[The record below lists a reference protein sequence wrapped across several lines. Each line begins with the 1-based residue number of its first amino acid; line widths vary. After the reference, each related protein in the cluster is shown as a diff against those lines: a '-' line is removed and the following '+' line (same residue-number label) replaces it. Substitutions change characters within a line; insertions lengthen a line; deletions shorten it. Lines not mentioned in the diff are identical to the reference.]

1 MWLSGCAPVMTFGLY
16 WKKGTTQGAWAA
28 LLNGMIASIFYIIVQ
43 RNWADAIYPALAKT
57 NLVGIFDELL
67 KILSSPFGS
76 WITWK
81 MDPVKCP
88 INSYEF
94 TFFTSLFSVI
104 LYIVVSLLTCKKD
117 FNMDKML
124 HQGKYE
130 DPTEPHKNLNIDW
143 SFRNIFKNLIGITPE
158 YTKGDRFIA
167 YGIFIHSSV
176 YSFILMFIVVLL
188 WNGFSPWN
196 MEYWKWYFYIYFF
209 VVPTG
214 IAVICTFWFSIGGI
228 KDMFRLFKDLQT
240 RSKINI
246 EDNGRVDHE
255 TYLKD

>member
-43 RNWADAIYPALAKT
+43 RNWADAIYPALAKA

-124 HQGKYE
+124 HRGKYE

-167 YGIFIHSSV
+167 YGIFIHSFV
-176 YSFILMFIVVLL
+176 YSFILC
-188 WNGFSPWN
+188 S
-196 MEYWKWYFYIYFF
+196 
-209 VVPTG
+209 
-214 IAVICTFWFSIGGI
+214 
-228 KDMFRLFKDLQT
+228 
-240 RSKINI
+240 
-246 EDNGRVDHE
+246 
-255 TYLKD
+255 

>member
-1 MWLSGCAPVMTFGLY
+1 MQISY
-16 WKKGTTQGAWAA
+16 
-28 LLNGMIASIFYIIVQ
+28 LNCI
-43 RNWADAIYPALAKT
+43 
-57 NLVGIFDELL
+57 L
-67 KILSSPFGS
+67 KIC
-76 WITWK
+76 
-81 MDPVKCP
+81 V
-88 INSYEF
+88 E
-94 TFFTSLFSVI
+94 SL
-104 LYIVVSLLTCKKD
+104 
-117 FNMDKML
+117 
-124 HQGKYE
+124 KYE

-167 YGIFIHSSV
+167 YGIFIHSFV